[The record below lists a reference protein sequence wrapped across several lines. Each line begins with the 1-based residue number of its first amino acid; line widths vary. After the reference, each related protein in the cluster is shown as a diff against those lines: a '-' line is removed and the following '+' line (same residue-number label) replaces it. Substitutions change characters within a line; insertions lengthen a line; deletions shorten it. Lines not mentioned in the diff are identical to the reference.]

1 MKNKA
6 LSAAAKKGLAVRW
19 GAPRPPCGQIR
30 VDADAAAA
38 LRVVP
43 ERDRRRV
50 ASDAIR
56 KAVEEYRNDLIRCG
70 AAITI
75 R

>member
-1 MKNKA
+1 MKDA
-6 LSAAAKKGLAVRW
+6 VLSEAARKGLVSRW
-19 GAPRPPCGQIR
+19 GERRKPCGQIR

-38 LRVVP
+38 LRTVP

-56 KAVEEYRNDLIRCG
+56 RAAKEYVNGR
-70 AAITI
+70 A
-75 R
+75 

>member
-1 MKNKA
+1 MIDKA
-6 LSAAAKKGLAVRW
+6 LSAAAKKGLASRW

-43 ERDRRRV
+43 DRDRRRV

-56 KAVEEYRNDLIRCG
+56 KAVEDYRHGHDLQ
-70 AAITI
+70 
-75 R
+75 